1 MSIKVWSYWMF
12 LENQNVQCCTVCVLI
27 CDSTPDSPIRHS
39 EVMIAPKENLSCRTY
54 NVHAMSFTPK
64 ELFDVVKRRVPEL
77 EIVYKVDGRQKIGT
91 TGLAEMGIGYW
102 VLLPNM
108 DDS

>member
-1 MSIKVWSYWMF
+1 M
-12 LENQNVQCCTVCVLI
+12 LHCALI
-27 CDSTPDSPIRHS
+27 CDSTPDSPICHS

-108 DDS
+108 DDSVHV

>member
-1 MSIKVWSYWMF
+1 
-12 LENQNVQCCTVCVLI
+12 
-27 CDSTPDSPIRHS
+27 
-39 EVMIAPKENLSCRTY
+39 MIAPKENLTCRTY

-91 TGLAEMGIGYW
+91 CVTCL
-102 VLLPNM
+102 
-108 DDS
+108 DSLSLSRQL